1 MNIDIKAIR
10 EQAFRAIMD
19 NPELRDAWNNA
30 LHQSERDE
38 LMLEEVYKIAYD
50 AGYWACWQR

>member
-19 NPELRDAWNNA
+19 NPELRYAWNNA
-30 LHQSERDE
+30 IHNGEREE
-38 LMLEEVYKIAYD
+38 LMLEQVYKI
-50 AGYWACWQR
+50 GYNEGCFGDIA